1 MSLADE
7 LPFTLQLTDDAAAQA
22 AGARLGDAAGVVAAA
37 AAAAP
42 DSVAPEP
49 PPPHARMRLE
59 TIARPDNLTVDKLQL
74 I

>member
-22 AGARLGDAAGVVAAA
+22 AGAGLGDAAGVVAAS

-49 PPPHARMRLE
+49 PLPHARMRLE